1 MGGASGTPRQLIVVS
16 SLTSGPVYFDARTA
30 KSIDKG
36 YRSSEIVAL
45 RTRLRNALALS
56 RGETVIDAGCGSG
69 LLCAE
74 MAKEVGSSGRVIG
87 VDVSTSMLALAKSRC
102 SKHPEIDLH
111 HGDIHVLP
119 VDDATADALTC
130 MQVLLFVPDVAPT
143 LLEFHRVLGPTGR
156 LVIVET
162 DWRSAVLNTSNKDLT
177 HRLFEFWDTVAP
189 SPNLPAR
196 MGPLLRE
203 AGFDVTGIEAVPI
216 LNTAFKPAG
225 FSHDYVR
232 GLARQAVVAGA
243 MSDTE
248 ESHWIADLEQ
258 KDRNGGY
265 FFCVNRFMFMAT
277 KN

>member
-1 MGGASGTPRQLIVVS
+1 MAGSLASS
-16 SLTSGPVYFDARTA
+16 PVHFDACTA

-36 YRSSEIVAL
+36 YRSPEIVAL
-45 RTRLRNALALS
+45 RARLRSALALG
-56 RGETVIDAGCGSG
+56 RGETVVDAGCGTG

-74 MAKEVGSSGRVIG
+74 MANEVGSSGRVIG
-87 VDVSTSMLALAKSRC
+87 VDVSPHMLTLAKSQC
-102 SKHPEIDLH
+102 AAHPKIELH

-119 VDDATADALTC
+119 MDDAAANALAC
-130 MQVLLFVPDVAPT
+130 MQVLLFVTDVASA
-143 LLEFHRVLGPTGR
+143 LLEFHRVLAPTGR